1 MIEIFFAGG
10 TGFTDTEFPNLNE
23 IPRPILYLMSS
34 IITDPF
40 RQKLLLSAVALGV
53 VMDGIDGS
61 IVNVA
66 LPTMATYFDT
76 DTGTIAWVII
86 TYLLMMAGL
95 LLVFGKLADRGIA
108 KKLFLLGFVIFTLG
122 SAACGI
128 APTLD
133 ILLAARLVQGLGAAM
148 IAAVAPLLC
157 IRYLPREMLGTALGV
172 IAATS
177 FHRVCR
183 RAGNRGNPHPA
194 PLVALDLPGQYPD
207 RHHRDPLCSPG
218 DPGR

>member
-1 MIEIFFAGG
+1 MTSLIV
-10 TGFTDTEFPNLNE
+10 
-23 IPRPILYLMSS
+23 
-34 IITDPF
+34 DPL
-40 RQKLLLSAVALGV
+40 RQKLLLAAIALGV

-66 LPTMATYFDT
+66 LPTMAAYFDT

-95 LLVFGKLADRGIA
+95 LLVFGKLAERGYA
-108 KKLFLLGFVIFTLG
+108 KKLFLSGFVIFTLG

-133 ILLAARLVQGLGAAM
+133 ILLVARLVQGLGAAM

-157 IRYLPREMLGTALGV
+157 IRYLPKEMLGTALGV
-172 IAATS
+172 IAATT
-177 FHRVCR
+177 FYRFCR
-183 RAGNRGNPHPA
+183 RAGNWRHPY
-194 PLVALDLPGQYPD
+194 PVPVVALDLLRQHPD
-207 RHHRDPLCSPG
+207 WHYWDSLCGPG
-218 DPGR
+218 DSRAMNRKTHRCPSITRALSRSLAP